1 MHVEP
6 LKICTELHPAKK
18 VQLSIEKFLFGLCS
32 VRPKLMYVTAV
43 WGKKKHKAHTTH
55 RMYCM
60 SVRAIRNL
68 KQETPIGMRVDVL
81 DRGTRIRC
89 TGSSFALVG
98 DFANDAAKT
107 GEAGTACSA
116 RC

>member
-1 MHVEP
+1 MRNASRQESTTQYREVP
-6 LKICTELHPAKK
+6 VWA
-18 VQLSIEKFLFGLCS
+18 LF
-32 VRPKLMYVTAV
+32 RATQTDVTAV

-68 KQETPIGMRVDVL
+68 KQDTPIGMRVDVL